1 MTLIETFYS
10 HRGAQLSLLQQR
22 RPVAH
27 RVDDIFCRTDV
38 GEWSGLQKG
47 RAMRAFEFQDQLYT
61 SGKLK
66 EKQRKDMQALLR
78 AAYSVDVIECDVAYI
93 RSLVQQAQLIRGSV
107 LALDILQCEV
117 FIRKYRTACKYAVR
131 GQSWFRGTR

>member
-1 MTLIETFYS
+1 
-10 HRGAQLSLLQQR
+10 
-22 RPVAH
+22 
-27 RVDDIFCRTDV
+27 
-38 GEWSGLQKG
+38 
-47 RAMRAFEFQDQLYT
+47 MRAFEFQDQLFT

-78 AAYSVDVIECDVAYI
+78 AAYSVDVVECDVPTI
-93 RSLVQQAQLIRGSV
+93 RSLVQQAQLMRGGSV

-117 FIRKYRTACKYAVR
+117 FIRKYRTACKYALR